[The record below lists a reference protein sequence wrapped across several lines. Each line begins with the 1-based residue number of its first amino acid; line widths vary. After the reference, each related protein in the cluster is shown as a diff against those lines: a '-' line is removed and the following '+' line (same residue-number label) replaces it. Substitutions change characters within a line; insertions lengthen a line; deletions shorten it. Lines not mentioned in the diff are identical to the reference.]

1 MLDTTVAGSAAN
13 SYVTVAEADAYLETT
28 GYDLTGWTAL
38 GSGAKKERTLTLGC
52 HVLETFP
59 VKGSSAQEAYYD
71 SVGWPETY
79 DSQRLKFPRDEDTQ
93 PVYGSAAIPAEV
105 KESQCELAYL
115 VVFQDFCKANP
126 HEAVLDEISVSGDF
140 RAKVSGGGG
149 VLSIGA
155 PARSV
160 ILFKMREYLRRGAL
174 V

>member
-1 MLDTTVAGSAAN
+1 MIDTTVAGSAAN
-13 SYVTVAEADAYLETT
+13 SYATIEEADDYLETT
-28 GYDLTGWTAL
+28 GYTLSGWTAL
-38 GSGAKKERTLTLGC
+38 SDNAKERILLIAC
-52 HVLETFP
+52 HVMETFP
-59 VKGSSAQEAYYD
+59 VKGSSAQEAYYG
-71 SVGWPETY
+71 STGWPEEY
-79 DSQRLKFPRDEDTQ
+79 DPQRLKFPRDEDTQ
-93 PVYGSAAIPAEV
+93 PVYGSAAVPTEV

-149 VLSIGA
+149 ALSVGA